1 MESIDWERLER
12 FLAPPQIALLV
23 TVGPEGAPHP
33 TPVWYRYTARF
44 LTVSTTIP
52 TIKVRNLRRD
62 SRLAVCVYNDVK
74 GTEYVSM
81 IGVAQVIE
89 GSDIWDETKKIVE
102 HYVEPGQVVDEWISR
117 MRLQQRVI
125 IRMAIRKVWWRG

>member
-1 MESIDWERLER
+1 MESIDWERLEQ

-23 TVGPEGAPHP
+23 TVGPEGTPHP
-33 TPVWYRYTARF
+33 TPVWYRYAARF
-44 LTVSTTIP
+44 LTVSTTSP
-52 TIKVRNLRRD
+52 TIKIRNLRRD
-62 SRLAVCVYNDVK
+62 PRLAVCVYNDVQ

-81 IGVAQVIE
+81 IGVAQVTE

-102 HYVEPGQVVDEWISR
+102 NYVEPGQVVDEWISR